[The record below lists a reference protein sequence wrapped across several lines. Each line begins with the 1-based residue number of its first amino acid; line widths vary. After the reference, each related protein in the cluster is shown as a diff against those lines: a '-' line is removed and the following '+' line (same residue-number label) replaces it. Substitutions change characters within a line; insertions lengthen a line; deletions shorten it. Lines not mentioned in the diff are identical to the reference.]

1 MLPFFCFVVKSHRE
15 VSEPSL
21 REGHRPKGISL
32 IFAIIVVTAMMVTTV
47 TLSETILRSIGRVGE
62 MQAVMQ
68 AQSSANS
75 AFEEALVYIS
85 QNCDAGCDIS
95 DTITMDTGDL
105 NTWAEYAVYGES
117 QLNGSSYYYVPIPT
131 LGSASQ
137 ECTDETDEDDAC
149 NWNRLYYGNT
159 VSIPL
164 YAQGDTTFD
173 GSLLEVRIRT
183 ANGENIL
190 CSDGTDTTSI
200 YGCTFDNNPVI
211 VSWQITGERTDG
223 SDYVEGWENTFKN
236 ASGVKYRTEDDS
248 QIHTTR
254 LNYAKSSDYYT
265 VLDLDDLYAPSSSYD
280 TIETAL
286 QDATDPMEYPVLE
299 LTFVQSATDGT
310 DMPITYLEYQI
321 KTDVPISSDSS
332 YITVTGYTESRGET
346 YVWTKDGWFSQ
357 YSSSPINFVFQN

>member
-1 MLPFFCFVVKSHRE
+1 MTGCVPNI
-15 VSEPSL
+15 SEMYIT
-21 REGHRPKGISL
+21 RGIVTY
-32 IFAIIVVTAMMVTTV
+32 IFAMVNISIVISATSVLAENLVINITFQIPCTAGM
-47 TLSETILRSIGRVGE
+47 
-62 MQAVMQ
+62 
-68 AQSSANS
+68 
-75 AFEEALVYIS
+75 
-85 QNCDAGCDIS
+85 
-95 DTITMDTGDL
+95 
-105 NTWAEYAVYGES
+105 
-117 QLNGSSYYYVPIPT
+117 
-131 LGSASQ
+131 
-137 ECTDETDEDDAC
+137 DEDDAC

-190 CSDGTDTTSI
+190 CSDETETTSI

-211 VSWQITGERTDG
+211 VSWQITGERVDG
-223 SDYVEGWENTFKN
+223 SDYVEGRENTFKN

-280 TIETAL
+280 TIEAAL

-299 LTFVQSATDGT
+299 LTFVQSATDGA

>member
-1 MLPFFCFVVKSHRE
+1 MS
-15 VSEPSL
+15 S
-21 REGHRPKGISL
+21 
-32 IFAIIVVTAMMVTTV
+32 
-47 TLSETILRSIGRVGE
+47 IL
-62 MQAVMQ
+62 Q

-85 QNCDAGCDIS
+85 QNCAAGCDVS
-95 DTITMDTGDL
+95 DTITMDTSDL
-105 NTWAEYAVYGES
+105 NTWADYSIYGES

-131 LGSASQ
+131 LGNASQ

-223 SDYVEGWENTFKN
+223 SDYVEGWENTTKN
-236 ASGVKYRTEDDS
+236 AMGIYYRTEDDS
-248 QIHTTR
+248 QIHVTR
-254 LNYAKSSDYYT
+254 LNYAKTSDYYT
-265 VLDLDDLYAPSSSYD
+265 VLDLDDLSAPD
-280 TIETAL
+280 PPKDFLGTGAL

-299 LTFVQSATDGT
+299 LTFVQSATDGA

-321 KTDVPISSDSS
+321 KTDIPISSDSS
-332 YITVTGYTESRGET
+332 YITVTGYTETRGET
-346 YVWTKDGWFSQ
+346 YFWTKEGWFSQ
-357 YSSSPINFVFQN
+357 YSSSPINFAFQN